1 MGFPPWYMKY
11 TVFNNWGKSG
21 EVELEWMFVAFITGY
36 DFIKEADAW
45 HPSHMTNA
53 SVYTQYQMSTE
64 KFVNNDAKLTET
76 FLKMGY
82 TELSMAPG
90 RVLETRKRVC
100 ESEV

>member
-1 MGFPPWYMKY
+1 MSLLAHIA
-11 TVFNNWGKSG
+11 KS
-21 EVELEWMFVAFITGY
+21 A
-36 DFIKEADAW
+36 
-45 HPSHMTNA
+45 
-53 SVYTQYQMSTE
+53 
-64 KFVNNDAKLTET
+64 NDAGIWAGICGELGADPKLTET